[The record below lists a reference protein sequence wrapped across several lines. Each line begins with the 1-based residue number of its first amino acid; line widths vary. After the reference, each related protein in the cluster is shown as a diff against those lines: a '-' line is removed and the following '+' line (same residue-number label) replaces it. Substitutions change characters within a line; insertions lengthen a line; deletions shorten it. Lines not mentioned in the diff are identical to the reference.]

1 MTYQPSLNAESI
13 AGVRG
18 VAFCEPTYNV
28 STNVGDVLSW
38 ASVTSVQG
46 SSFATISAG
55 QIVLEAGYQYYLEGT
70 AQGYTSTL
78 DASDFL
84 EYQWH
89 DGSQFVGFASHL
101 GAYRYS
107 ASASEVGDEKALAFI
122 DTTSGAVT
130 VSLKMLAKG
139 GDINVANSTDAHSI
153 YAGYGR
159 AIIIQLEA
167 P

>member
-1 MTYQPSLNAESI
+1 MTYQPSMSAETI
-13 AGVRG
+13 AGVKSI
-18 VAFCEPTYNV
+18 AFFEPQLNV
-28 STNVGDVLSW
+28 TTNVGDVLPW
-38 ASVTSVQG
+38 ASMTTVQG
-46 SSFATISAG
+46 ASFATLSAG
-55 QIVLEAGYQYYLEGT
+55 QIVLEAGHQYYLEGT
-70 AQGYTSTL
+70 AQGYTEAM

-89 DGSQFVGFASHL
+89 DGAQFVGFGSHL

-107 ASASEVGDEKALAFI
+107 TTALEVGDEKAIAFV

-130 VSLKMLAKG
+130 VSLKMFAKG
-139 GDINVANSTDAHSI
+139 GDINAANSTNAHSI

-159 AIIIQLEA
+159 AMIIQLEA